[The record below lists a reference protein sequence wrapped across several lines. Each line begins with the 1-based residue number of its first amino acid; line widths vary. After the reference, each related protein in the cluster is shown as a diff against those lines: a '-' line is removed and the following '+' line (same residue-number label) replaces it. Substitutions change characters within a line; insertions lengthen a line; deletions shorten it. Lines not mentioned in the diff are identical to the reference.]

1 MSILTASHNESL
13 TTNSFLEKNFV
24 ENNFSEDEE
33 KIEIITKIQEEM
45 NKYNNLQKE
54 NEEIDKVQLEAE
66 QEAKE
71 LLEAKELA
79 DKAHKKHTSVTTEQK
94 ETVNKY
100 RKGIIFNSRNPK
112 RKIKF
117 SPEALVTCLLKNERD
132 KIRRETY
139 GTKIASLPF
148 YNILPQ
154 VKFNYINKRKC
165 EEDFD
170 KEPDENKKKCYSKYA
185 DEFDKLYEN
194 QQNKEDE
201 RLKSA
206 RIFYESEVIRNP
218 DDRHWTK

>member
-1 MSILTASHNESL
+1 MSILTASQNVSL
-13 TTNSFLEKNFV
+13 ITNSFLEKN
-24 ENNFSEDEE
+24 SSKDEE

-45 NKYNNLQKE
+45 NKYNDLQKE
-54 NEEIDKVQLEAE
+54 NEEIDKMQLEAE

-71 LLEAKELA
+71 LLEAEELA
-79 DKAHKKHTSVTTEQK
+79 NEAHKKHTNVTAEQK

-112 RKIKF
+112 RRIKF

-148 YNILPQ
+148 YKILPQ

-165 EEDFD
+165 EEEFE
-170 KEPDENKKKCYSKYA
+170 KQSDENKKKCYSKYA

-194 QQNKEDE
+194 QQNKDDE

-206 RIFYESEVIRNP
+206 RIFYESEVRSNP